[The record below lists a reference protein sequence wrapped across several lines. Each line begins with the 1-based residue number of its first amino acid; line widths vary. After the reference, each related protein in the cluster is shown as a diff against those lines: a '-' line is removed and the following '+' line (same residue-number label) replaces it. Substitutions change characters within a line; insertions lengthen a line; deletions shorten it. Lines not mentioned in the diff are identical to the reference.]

1 MHGATG
7 ESGGGGTAGWAR
19 GVAECLLIAAIFAAA
34 GAWPVPDVN
43 EAVYL
48 TKARHAADPTWG
60 RGDFFLETPDAHGV
74 FYLIAGP
81 LAAALSLEHAA
92 WIGRIAGWA
101 LLAIGFRHATVPLL
115 AAPWARVVAA
125 CAFSFALRNTTAAG
139 EWVIG
144 GCEAKVFAWAAVL
157 GALGEVAAGR
167 FAAAFCLAGI
177 GTAFHPIVGG
187 WALIAIVGTWT
198 VMTWMPVTSTASR
211 MLKGSAGEASS
222 RRPRGGASWAAA
234 ALVAGGLL
242 AVAAGVVPALGLTA
256 GVDEATRVAATK
268 IYVVDR
274 LSHHLLPR
282 TFADGMIARHL
293 LAVAVWWLLS
303 LLVPASAA
311 RRRIMVFTLT
321 ALAISAAGIGIS
333 LLEPWA
339 PATAYSLLRFYWFRL
354 ADVAVPFALATTLA
368 AVLEDRD
375 ACSRLAV
382 GRTAWL
388 RAAAIG
394 LLALDLALQSR
405 HWPLAGRDAVAPRAD
420 VKLVP
425 APWADIC
432 AWVREH
438 APADACFLT
447 PRGAASF
454 TWRTGRREV
463 VSWKNSPQDAA
474 SLVEWRKRIVD
485 CYSRSGSLAEME
497 RSTVSL
503 GPDRVRE
510 VIARYGADHAI
521 VPLDAPLLESIPGE
535 RLHAN
540 SAYAVY
546 RLAGDRP
553 EK

>member
-1 MHGATG
+1 MHGLTG
-7 ESGGGGTAGWAR
+7 ESGDGGTAGWAR
-19 GVAECLLIAAIFAAA
+19 GGAECLLIAAIFAAA

-74 FYLIAGP
+74 FYLVAGP
-81 LAAALSLEHAA
+81 LAAALSLEQAA
-92 WIGRIAGWA
+92 WIGRVAGWA
-101 LLAIGFRHATVPLL
+101 LLAIGFRHAAVPLL

-125 CAFSFALRNTTAAG
+125 CVFSFALRNTTAAG

-157 GALGEVAAGR
+157 GALGEVTAGR
-167 FAAAFCLAGI
+167 FAAAFCLAGTS
-177 GTAFHPIVGG
+177 TAFHPIVGG
-187 WALIAIVGTWT
+187 WALIAMAATWL
-198 VMTWMPVTSTASR
+198 VSR
-211 MLKGSAGEASS
+211 MQEQTPAEAGFQRS
-222 RRPRGGASWAAA
+222 RGGASWGGA
-234 ALVAGGLL
+234 ALVALGLF

-256 GVDEATRVAATK
+256 GVDAATRVAATK

-303 LLVPASAA
+303 ALLPASVA
-311 RRRIMVFTLT
+311 RRRITVFTLAT
-321 ALAISAAGIGIS
+321 LAISAAGICIS

-368 AVLEDRD
+368 AVLADRD
-375 ACSRLAV
+375 ACSRVAA
-382 GRTAWL
+382 GRPAWL

-394 LLALDLALQSR
+394 LLALDLAVQSS

-420 VKLVP
+420 GKLV
-425 APWADIC
+425 AAAWDDIC
-432 AWVREH
+432 TWVREH

-454 TWRTGRREV
+454 SWRTGRREV

-485 CYSRSGSLAEME
+485 CFSRSGSLAEME

-510 VIARYGADHAI
+510 VTTRYGADHAI
-521 VPLDAPLLESIPGE
+521 VPVDAPLFDSIPGE
-535 RLHAN
+535 RLYAN

-546 RLAGDRP
+546 RLARDQAA
-553 EK
+553 K